1 MNKIKVGLYLVNKGY
16 QGVDLS
22 NPEAGNPGIGGTQY
36 NFITFPYYY
45 MKFFDDI
52 EFVFYAQIID
62 TLPTKFKAIQVTDV
76 SNAAEKAKSDECDI
90 FIYRPTQDKEGFD
103 FLENL
108 KTIQIKTIAWIH
120 NTPFKQLRL
129 MAKHPYIARYVNVSK
144 EQYDMLRDHPIIYK
158 ADMIC
163 NGFDPKLYIPKE
175 EVKKEKSV
183 VYMGSLIHAKGFH
196 ILARV
201 WKKVLQKVP
210 DAKLEVIGSGQLY
223 DRNSKLGDW
232 NIADE
237 KYEAVFRP
245 YLSDKNG
252 NKLANVTFHG
262 VLGNEKISIMQKS
275 MIGCPNPSG
284 VSENCPGVAIELQAC
299 STAVVSGAFW
309 GLLDTVKNSKTGLL
323 GKTDDELVQ
332 NIVDLLQNEKK
343 AIELGRNG
351 IEFIKDKFNHEKI
364 STKWKELFKNIKN
377 DNKVEILPIDQNP
390 EYEFKQ
396 FSERMRL
403 FKEKY
408 RFCKFLPAYIEL
420 RRYHKKLTK
429 ILGA

>member
-1 MNKIKVGLYLVNKGY
+1 M
-16 QGVDLS
+16 
-22 NPEAGNPGIGGTQY
+22 IG
-36 NFITFPYYY
+36 
-45 MKFFDDI
+45 
-52 EFVFYAQIID
+52 
-62 TLPTKFKAIQVTDV
+62 
-76 SNAAEKAKSDECDI
+76 
-90 FIYRPTQDKEGFD
+90 
-103 FLENL
+103 
-108 KTIQIKTIAWIH
+108 
-120 NTPFKQLRL
+120 
-129 MAKHPYIARYVNVSK
+129 
-144 EQYDMLRDHPIIYK
+144 
-158 ADMIC
+158 
-163 NGFDPKLYIPKE
+163 
-175 EVKKEKSV
+175 
-183 VYMGSLIHAKGFH
+183 
-196 ILARV
+196 
-201 WKKVLQKVP
+201 
-210 DAKLEVIGSGQLY
+210 
-223 DRNSKLGDW
+223 
-232 NIADE
+232 IADE